1 MQHIFRYS
9 ALFFLLVVSLFGV
22 EKLKLLTSEEA
33 FKVAA
38 THNVQGV
45 IISVVLGEGI
55 YLYDDKITLELVKPS
70 LLSFLYRKVY
80 WKMRLKKAALHLS
93 FPIRVVQN
101 WVFAISLKVK
111 SLPIS

>member
-22 EKLKLLTSEEA
+22 EKPKLLTSEEA
-33 FKVAA
+33 FKVTA

-55 YLYDDKITLELVKPS
+55 YLYDDKITLELVKPKAIDIS
-70 LLSFLYRKVY
+70 AMVEKPKAEYFHDTMTQRKSFELF
-80 WKMRLKKAALHLS
+80 AS
-93 FPIRVVQN
+93 ITVQRHTN
-101 WVFAISLKVK
+101 TTMHQ
-111 SLPIS
+111 